1 LSCVRYRLRGW
12 TCLPNDSKNPSP
24 LRLPATPPITQFC
37 AVGGF
42 RTSIE
47 SAVEFQITT
56 LAPAQPC
63 NDPALSSRNA
73 ARSSGPKTDAGK
85 ARSAKNALKH
95 GMAAASSA
103 PLPDED
109 PEAYTNALQE
119 WFDDLRPVGVAERTG
134 VERAC
139 RAAFNLDR
147 CARSEDAVIANRTR
161 HATQDFMNDEHAR
174 AEKLGLKLV
183 HDPIGRCSFPTK
195 DPAVLRLMAIRVA
208 ADPPELRRTLESSLE
223 GVEWLLN
230 RWSILIRILET
241 EGYWHYPE
249 KFDAIRQLGRRP
261 EDVLHDPV
269 VDRIMVSCNV
279 LHPHRWELKDD
290 CIQQR
295 ST

>member
-1 LSCVRYRLRGW
+1 M
-12 TCLPNDSKNPSP
+12 
-24 LRLPATPPITQFC
+24 
-37 AVGGF
+37 
-42 RTSIE
+42 
-47 SAVEFQITT
+47 
-56 LAPAQPC
+56 
-63 NDPALSSRNA
+63 
-73 ARSSGPKTDAGK
+73 TDAGK

-95 GMAAASSA
+95 GMTAASSA

-109 PEAYTNALQE
+109 PDAYTNALQE
-119 WFDDLRPVGVAERTG
+119 WFDDLQPVGVAERTW

-147 CARSEDAVIANRTR
+147 CARSDDAVIANRTR

-195 DPAVLRLMAIRVA
+195 DPAVLKLMAIRVA
-208 ADPPELRRTLESSLE
+208 ADPPELRRTLESFLE
-223 GVEWLLN
+223 GVDWLLN

-249 KFDAIRQLGRRP
+249 KFDAIRLLGRRP

-290 CIQQR
+290 CIQATLNLKGHPIYDPR
-295 ST
+295 VHHLEGRGPATPELAWKELRAIAAAEVARLVHLKRTVVGPLAALDRAEARAPR